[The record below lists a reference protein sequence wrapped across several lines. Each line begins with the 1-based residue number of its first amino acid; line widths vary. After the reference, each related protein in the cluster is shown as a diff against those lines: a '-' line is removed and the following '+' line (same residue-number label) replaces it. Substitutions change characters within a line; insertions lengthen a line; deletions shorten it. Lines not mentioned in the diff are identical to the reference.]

1 MKKRVIA
8 VMMMVMVTV
17 AAVVSGCGTKTSDN
31 SPKTENR
38 DDEGQTAETEKK
50 EYVIGVAP
58 KMVGSP
64 YWDYANEG
72 CKKAGEDLN
81 VRVELQ
87 ASTTA
92 SAEEQA
98 SIIDNYITMGVD
110 AIVVASNDETTLLPA
125 LERASEAGIPI
136 ITYDSDVPDSDRLY
150 CIAGNTQVGLGE
162 MMAAELV
169 DIMGESGEVAFM
181 TGSLGAYN
189 HNQILEGYNN
199 ILKEYPDIKIVTT
212 VESGDDQQQAF
223 VNAENLLAS
232 YPELKGILG
241 VAAGETP
248 SAAAAVEQAG
258 KSGEV
263 AIVGAATPN
272 SVKEYYENGTL
283 ERTVLWDPY
292 AMGYIAVKVA
302 VGHLNGTEP
311 AEGDV
316 LYEGGEGIKIDE
328 DKNLYIGTTVF
339 TSENINE
346 FDF

>member
-136 ITYDSDVPDSDRLY
+136 I
-150 CIAGNTQVGLGE
+150 
-162 MMAAELV
+162 
-169 DIMGESGEVAFM
+169 
-181 TGSLGAYN
+181 
-189 HNQILEGYNN
+189 
-199 ILKEYPDIKIVTT
+199 KIGRAHV
-212 VESGDDQQQAF
+212 
-223 VNAENLLAS
+223 
-232 YPELKGILG
+232 
-241 VAAGETP
+241 
-248 SAAAAVEQAG
+248 
-258 KSGEV
+258 
-263 AIVGAATPN
+263 
-272 SVKEYYENGTL
+272 
-283 ERTVLWDPY
+283 
-292 AMGYIAVKVA
+292 
-302 VGHLNGTEP
+302 
-311 AEGDV
+311 
-316 LYEGGEGIKIDE
+316 
-328 DKNLYIGTTVF
+328 
-339 TSENINE
+339 
-346 FDF
+346 